1 MALGSH
7 CSCVVPE
14 KRERSPGSWGLERAP
29 AGAPRGRW
37 RSTEIIDLFLLESCA
52 VDATQGSLRS
62 GRPAMG
68 AFLASKPNP
77 QYRATER
84 AHGRGPG
91 AGVCVCVGGT
101 TVPAAAEIT
110 ARLAP
115 VRAYGRTCRRSA
127 CRRRLRRRQVSQSE
141 LYRYARAVRASQ
153 PCTLHEPWSCVQVAP
168 VFLLAG
174 SGGRPDG
181 V

>member
-1 MALGSH
+1 MGRTAHYASAAGCSNRKVQLGWYCNEAKQSTTERNTTMALGSH

-91 AGVCVCVGGT
+91 AGVCVCGRDDGPRRGGNYRAPGACAR
-101 TVPAAAEIT
+101 VWAHMPPQRVSASSSPASGQ
-110 ARLAP
+110 P
-115 VRAYGRTCRRSA
+115 V
-127 CRRRLRRRQVSQSE
+127 
-141 LYRYARAVRASQ
+141 
-153 PCTLHEPWSCVQVAP
+153 
-168 VFLLAG
+168 
-174 SGGRPDG
+174 
-181 V
+181 

>member
-91 AGVCVCVGGT
+91 AGVCVWAGRRSPPRRKLPRAWRLCARMGAH
-101 TVPAAAEIT
+101 AAA
-110 ARLAP
+110 ARVGVVFAG
-115 VRAYGRTCRRSA
+115 VRSA
-127 CRRRLRRRQVSQSE
+127 SLNSVGM
-141 LYRYARAVRASQ
+141 LARCAPAS
-153 PCTLHEPWSCVQVAP
+153 
-168 VFLLAG
+168 LALARTMVVCA
-174 SGGRPDG
+174 GGACFSSSR
-181 V
+181 